1 MITRVLVLGQL
12 ISVIRGYEL
21 SRYFHVLITTII
33 MIIIIIIIIIMKFIN
48 LYSADI
54 NCSIFIC
61 TLQK

>member
-12 ISVIRGYEL
+12 ISVIRDYEL

-33 MIIIIIIIIIMKFIN
+33 MIIIIIIMKFIN

>member
-12 ISVIRGYEL
+12 ISVLRGYEL
-21 SRYFHVLITTII
+21 SRYFHVMITTII
-33 MIIIIIIIIIMKFIN
+33 LIIIIIIMKFIN

>member
-33 MIIIIIIIIIMKFIN
+33 MIIIIIIIMKFIN